1 MGDSQVKEAE
11 TTARHQP
18 EAPQNDR
25 FETGRSGVEQKVNHE
40 LFTPGQSSQP
50 AALAEASRLGSRAD
64 TPGYPMPGLLLTADK
79 AQSRPTV
86 LAQAEAGGKI
96 TDRPA
101 EKPQRPALNN
111 DGTVPLEPVSTK
123 DVIPYLNGDGKGLPP
138 IARDFKQIGINAL
151 RDKEAQDALKP
162 QIHVAKTAGDNRYPL
177 GSERNPYN
185 SIQGAIDAAKPGT
198 VINVHK
204 NGNGSY
210 NETLNILKS
219 DIVLTTDPKN
229 PAVIDLKNGR
239 PQDGESAVTIGSGV
253 HNVDIKNFEI
263 KNFGNYQS
271 AIKVEGFDIKNINI
285 AGNNIHS
292 ANLAEAIRVY
302 GTGATE
308 KSKISNINILGNEVH
323 DINLGELEAIPING
337 NVDGFRVIGNAGY
350 KLNNIFID
358 AIGGEK
364 VSRSDEFNQARNG
377 EIDFNYAHGMSTRSN
392 APNNRHRGEYSAAA
406 IYTDAAKGIKIRNNY
421 IVGADFGIEV
431 GSEHTGK
438 SSTKV
443 EVSGNIVQNA
453 GFAWFGRG
461 GDSARPGGASDSFAN
476 NNVVIGNPKDELQ
489 SNVERF
495 PVSNNPFFKSVND
508 VTQLSSPIAA
518 LVRHNAKRARP

>member
-1 MGDSQVKEAE
+1 MGEPLTSQAE
-11 TTARHQP
+11 VPVRHQP
-18 EAPQNDR
+18 EAPQRNVEARVNDEVFKPDSER
-25 FETGRSGVEQKVNHE
+25 PTS
-40 LFTPGQSSQP
+40 L
-50 AALAEASRLGSRAD
+50 LEASRNREA
-64 TPGYPMPGLLLTADK
+64 PGYPMPGLILASDK
-79 AQSRPTV
+79 SRPGD
-86 LAQAEAGGKI
+86 A
-96 TDRPA
+96 PA
-101 EKPQRPALNN
+101 ERPQRPALDK
-111 DGTVPLEPVSTK
+111 DGTVPSEPVSTR
-123 DVIPYLNGDGKGLPP
+123 DAVAYLSGDGKGLPP
-138 IARDFKQIGINAL
+138 IARDFKQIGMNAL
-151 RDKEAQDALKP
+151 KDKEAQDALKP
-162 QIHVAKTAGDNRYPL
+162 QLHVAKTGGDSRYPL
-177 GSERNPYN
+177 GTERNPYP
-185 SIQGAIDAAKPGT
+185 SIQKAIDAAKPGS
-198 VINVHK
+198 VINVHR
-204 NGNGSY
+204 NGNDSY

-219 DIVLTTDPKN
+219 DIVLTTDAKN

-239 PQDGESAVTIGSGV
+239 PQDGESAITIGSGT

-263 KNFGNYQS
+263 KNFSNYQS
-271 AIKVEGFDIKNINI
+271 AIKLEGSDIKNINI

-323 DINLGELEAIPING
+323 DINLGELEAIPVNG

-358 AIGGEK
+358 AIGGENI
-364 VSRSDEFNQARNG
+364 SRSAEFNHARNG

-406 IYTDAAKGIKIRNNY
+406 IYTDAAKSIKIRNNY

-438 SSTKV
+438 SSSKV
-443 EVSGNIVQNA
+443 EVSGNVIQNA
-453 GFAWFGRG
+453 GFAWLGRG
-461 GDSARPGGASDSFAN
+461 GDKARPGGAEDSFAK

-495 PVSNNPFFKSVND
+495 PVANNPFFKSVND
-508 VTQLSSPIAA
+508 VTQLSSPLAA
-518 LVRHNAKRARP
+518 LVRHNARRAKP